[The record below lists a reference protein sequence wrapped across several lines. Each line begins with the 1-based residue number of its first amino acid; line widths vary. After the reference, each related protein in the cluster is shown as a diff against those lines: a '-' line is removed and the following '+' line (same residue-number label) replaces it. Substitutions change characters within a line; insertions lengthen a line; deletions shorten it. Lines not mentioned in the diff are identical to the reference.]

1 MPIQPCTMKGGK
13 KGWKYGDKGKCYAT
27 RKGAERQ
34 AAAIH
39 ASGYKEG
46 TGRSGRN
53 SKGNKK

>member
-39 ASGYKEG
+39 ASKGR
-46 TGRSGRN
+46 TGKSGRN
-53 SKGNKK
+53 R